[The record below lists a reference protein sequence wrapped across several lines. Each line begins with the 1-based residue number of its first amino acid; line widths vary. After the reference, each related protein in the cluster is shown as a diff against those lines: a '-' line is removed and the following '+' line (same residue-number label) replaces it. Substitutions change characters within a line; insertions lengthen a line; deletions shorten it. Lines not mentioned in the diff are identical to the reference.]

1 MISLP
6 ALANIIQCSTDE
18 HCLGIQCCVTLN
30 FIITT
35 LMLDARIKVDPC
47 NFQLYVNFENWER
60 NFTLFSYTWGK
71 VEREMIGD
79 DVTLRWVRTI

>member
-6 ALANIIQCSTDE
+6 TLANIIQCSTDDN
-18 HCLGIQCCVTLN
+18 CLGIQCCVNLN

-47 NFQLYVNFENWER
+47 NFQLHVNFENWER
-60 NFTLFSYTWGK
+60 IFTLFSYTWGK
-71 VEREMIGD
+71 VEKEPISD
-79 DVTLRWVRTI
+79 VVTLRWVWTK